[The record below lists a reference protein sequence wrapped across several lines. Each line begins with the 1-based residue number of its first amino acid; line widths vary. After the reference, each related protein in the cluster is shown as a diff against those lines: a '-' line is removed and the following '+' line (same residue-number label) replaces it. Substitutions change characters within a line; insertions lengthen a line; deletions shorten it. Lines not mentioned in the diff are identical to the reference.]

1 MAKHKTKDELLREL
15 KHVSKV
21 RRRASSAPFTGMAI
35 LGNYIL
41 WYIEGWGQKR
51 LAEYNNKVAEYYSQ
65 EYDMQ
70 ALSDRLMNKAEF
82 SVEVAYHSES
92 DNRYKKSQ
100 KYRHS
105 MEQKL
110 MDAEDEINRC
120 SQKYLLIHFNVLMD
134 MGYGKKR
141 LTRIKDAMNQKLR
154 EVSDPMGVGAMEMR
168 QELMDGVGI
177 CIEMPE

>member
-1 MAKHKTKDELLREL
+1 MK
-15 KHVSKV
+15 
-21 RRRASSAPFTGMAI
+21 RRRLSKAERQQVYRKCRGRCAYCGS
-35 LGNYIL
+35 
-41 WYIEGWGQKR
+41 R
-51 LAEYNNKVAEYYSQ
+51 LRYEDMQVDHVIPLNGYSIQ

-70 ALSDRLMNKAEF
+70 ALSDRLMNKTEF

-105 MEQKL
+105 MEKKL

-154 EVSDPMGVGAMEMR
+154 EVSDPMVTGAMEMR